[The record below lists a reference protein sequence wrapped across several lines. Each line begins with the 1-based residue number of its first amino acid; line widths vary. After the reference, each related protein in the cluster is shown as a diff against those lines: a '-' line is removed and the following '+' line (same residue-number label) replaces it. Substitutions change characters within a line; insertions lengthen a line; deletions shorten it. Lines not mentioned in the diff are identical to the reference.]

1 MAVIIRQYWC
11 LILCWGKSLACL
23 VCHQKCGCFRTKD
36 ILHLTM
42 ENCRFDYCSRRKNIL
57 LNFHIKPILQ
67 VLLVHFIGKKQANRG
82 SITCPR
88 LLLLVNHRTRYQT
101 PISLTPKPKFST
113 TLLGNL
119 HDDMHVHVRPPGLGY
134 LIITKVPEG
143 LYYVTVLQI
152 TYSFIQ

>member
-1 MAVIIRQYWC
+1 MLIIVSYMNSH
-11 LILCWGKSLACL
+11 ILYC
-23 VCHQKCGCFRTKD
+23 
-36 ILHLTM
+36 
-42 ENCRFDYCSRRKNIL
+42 CRFMPFPKCFHEPHSFTLLFHKYCALCLHYFIT
-57 LNFHIKPILQ
+57 FHIKPILQ

-82 SITCPR
+82 NITCPR

-119 HDDMHVHVRPPGLGY
+119 HDDMHVRPPGLGD
-134 LIITKVPEG
+134 LIITKVPGG
-143 LYYVTVLQI
+143 LHYVTVLQI